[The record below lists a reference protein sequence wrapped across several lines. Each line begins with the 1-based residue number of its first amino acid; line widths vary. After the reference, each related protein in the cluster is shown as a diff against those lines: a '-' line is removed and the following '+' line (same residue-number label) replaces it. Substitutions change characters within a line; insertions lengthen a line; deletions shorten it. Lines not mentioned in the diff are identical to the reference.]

1 MELPVL
7 GFNSGKYD
15 INAAK
20 NPFFAHLVKQE
31 QVKFVIKRN
40 NNHMCLKTLHL
51 KFLDITNY
59 LAPGF
64 SYDQFLKAYECTQT
78 KGYFPYEWV
87 DSLDKLNFHTLPP
100 PEAFHS
106 TLSNTTTTNEQYEY
120 CQRVWNDNNME
131 TFRDF
136 LIWYN
141 NLDVVPFLE
150 AIDKMSA
157 FWKDRNIDIF
167 KDGVSVPGLT
177 MKYLFSNVP
186 NVYFSLFTEKDK
198 DLYYTMKDNN
208 VGGPSIIFNRYH
220 EKDKTNVRNVE
231 MRAKGR
237 EPKPCKKVVG
247 YDANALYL
255 WAIMQDM
262 PTGQYARR
270 LEEDGFKKQW
280 SGKMAIEWLEWEAYE
295 RGIKIRHEYNNT
307 EKRIGARRLPVDG
320 FHAESQTVFQF
331 HGMLF

>member
-1 MELPVL
+1 
-7 GFNSGKYD
+7 
-15 INAAK
+15 
-20 NPFFAHLVKQE
+20 
-31 QVKFVIKRN
+31 
-40 NNHMCLKTLHL
+40 
-51 KFLDITNY
+51 
-59 LAPGF
+59 
-64 SYDQFLKAYECTQT
+64 
-78 KGYFPYEWV
+78 
-87 DSLDKLNFHTLPP
+87 
-100 PEAFHS
+100 
-106 TLSNTTTTNEQYEY
+106 
-120 CQRVWNDNNME
+120 ME

-157 FWKDRNIDIF
+157 FWKERNIDIF
-167 KDGVSVPGLT
+167 KDGVSVPDEIFM

-220 EKDKTNVRNVE
+220 EKDKTNDRNVE

-262 PTGQYARR
+262 PTGQYTRR
-270 LEEDGFKKQW
+270 LESDNFNRQW